1 MEYWSGLEEVAGEM
15 AGRMMNERRSRQ
27 GGSRGLSVLSKVKAN
42 KKTKRFTRSLSLS
55 LLE

>member
-1 MEYWSGLEEVAGEM
+1 MEYWSGVEEVAGEM

-42 KKTKRFTRSLSLS
+42 KKTMRFTRSLSLS